1 MTTSTIPVLVFEI
14 LRVIERRTN
23 ERRRGEIN
31 LNLKNKNK
39 KKQKLEGKKEKKRN
53 IAAKKSIITIN
64 EPLSNLL

>member
-31 LNLKNKNK
+31 LNLKNK
-39 KKQKLEGKKEKKRN
+39 EKKRN

>member
-23 ERRRGEIN
+23 E
-31 LNLKNKNK
+31 
-39 KKQKLEGKKEKKRN
+39 KKRN